1 MATVLLFMVYLPSGM
16 LYSYLLNWISL
27 PNLVGLMTTSLTS
40 ISAPVVYFYCATL
53 HGPFCPPNGDVNLVQ
68 GQIAQIAQ
76 SVTGT
81 ARVASNVLDSVIQ
94 LSEPGHL
101 ALHQTEI
108 IELPYAILW
117 SSELPEKDQLSND
130 LNELSTLSG
139 ELRNK
144 LYGLNRQGLNSFSS
158 ISHEFL
164 RLQDLLYWVQTGD
177 KKYTSETIANNL
189 EILVFH
195 LSTELTQLVNTIE
208 NLIPLA
214 HRKLA
219 DLTSYSGQQLSH
231 DLSLNSES
239 IKSLKETW
247 MQLEQI
253 RLKNNDEIPGNT
265 AGINRSNTAVR
276 AVLEQPCS
284 TGGRTG
290 TVRPKHLPPGRTGLS
305 DQFLGPVAQDQ
316 PGPVGQICPTSWLL
330 LRSDSASP
338 TTGRT
343 RLFEHRSNCRV
354 RPVNAGSASF
364 IGWHMADH
372 HLTPEDELFSLR
384 KVIENFQTTINQIK
398 SSS

>member
-16 LYSYLLNWISL
+16 LYRYLLNWISL

-53 HGPFCPPNGDVNLVQ
+53 HGPFCPPDGDVNLVQ
-68 GQIAQIAQ
+68 GQISQIAQ

-81 ARVASNVLDSVIQ
+81 ARVASDVLDSVIQ

-117 SSELPEKDQLSND
+117 SSELPEKDRLSNN

-177 KKYTSETIANNL
+177 KKYTFETIADNL

-214 HRKLA
+214 HRSADLGTRVLKRLHHEHFNLIREKNRRGLWRKLA

-253 RLKNNDEIPGNT
+253 RVDLVTYRDNI
-265 AGINRSNTAVR
+265 SNF
-276 AVLEQPCS
+276 
-284 TGGRTG
+284 
-290 TVRPKHLPPGRTGLS
+290 K
-305 DQFLGPVAQDQ
+305 
-316 PGPVGQICPTSWLL
+316 
-330 LRSDSASP
+330 
-338 TTGRT
+338 
-343 RLFEHRSNCRV
+343 
-354 RPVNAGSASF
+354 ASF

-398 SSS
+398 SSSRLR